1 MPESVFFTSDTHWH
15 HKSILRFGRGEFF
28 DDLDEMNE
36 SLIERWNAVVKSG
49 DRVYHLG
56 DFSFGNK
63 AKIVAVLDRLQGQI
77 HMVRGNHDRQ
87 LDSLASRFASYGDY
101 KSIRVGDQKIV
112 MSHYPFLTWDQAH
125 HGSWMLHGHSHHL
138 LAPTTQPR
146 LDVGVDGPGYDFT
159 PVSFEQVREIMA
171 GRSYTPVDHHA

>member
-1 MPESVFFTSDTHWH
+1 
-15 HKSILRFGRGEFF
+15 
-28 DDLDEMNE
+28 MNE
-36 SLIERWNAVVKSG
+36 ALIERWNAVVQRG

-63 AKIVAVLDRLQGQI
+63 AKIVSVLDHLQGQI
-77 HMVRGNHDRQ
+77 HIVRGNHDRQ

-101 KSIRVGDQKIV
+101 KSIRVHGQKIV
-112 MSHYPFLTWDQAH
+112 MSHYPFLTWDGAH

-146 LDVGVDGPGYDFT
+146 LDVGVDGEGYNFA
-159 PVSFEQVREIMA
+159 PISFEQVREIM
-171 GRSYTPVDHHA
+171 RDRTYTPVDHHV